1 MLKGSQKF
9 FVLGPDEPF
18 WKLLIWPKD
27 MGVDKVADEVADMV
41 KRNDSSL
48 CFACGDVLIL
58 TTSVIY
64 FAPDQ
69 HEKKRNDNGVR
80 G

>member
-27 MGVDKVADEVADMV
+27 MGVDKMADEVADMV

-58 TTSVIY
+58 TTYMSYILH
-64 FAPDQ
+64 PTNMRKIDMTT
-69 HEKKRNDNGVR
+69 G
-80 G
+80 